1 MRRIAAVD
9 ANQSALVK
17 ALRDAG
23 ATVQPLHSVG
33 GGVPDILCGL
43 AGMNLLFEVKDG
55 AKKPSDRKLTT
66 AQIEWHEKWR
76 GQVCVVSSV
85 AEALDALS
93 NGVALIPFKGVVR

>member
-9 ANQSALVK
+9 ANQSDIVA
-17 ALRDAG
+17 ALRKVG
-23 ATVQPLHSVG
+23 ASVQPLHAVG
-33 GGVPDILCGL
+33 GGVPDIL
-43 AGMNLLFEVKDG
+43 AGKNGVNVLLEIKDG
-55 AKKPSDRKLTT
+55 SKPPSKRTLTE
-66 AQIEWHEKWR
+66 AQIEWHANWR